1 MHSPLRHSEPAS
13 PNRVAVIAGLL
24 LAGILQPGTAQEAPP
39 RMTEVVAG
47 KQYAAG
53 GLHRVLFGSDYRNLW
68 TAPIQVEVLDLA
80 TEGGGLTPFSVGG
93 GFQTKSIWFRGGDGF
108 LYGFRSV
115 DKDPAVLPPELKGTI
130 VEDIVK
136 DQTSAQHPAAPAV
149 VAPLLEAIGTPHTG
163 PRLVVLP
170 DDPRLGEH
178 RERFAGTIGFF
189 ERRATIEPGV
199 GAFDDAV
206 EILDADEFE
215 DRMRADPGNALELER
230 FLAARLFDYWIG
242 DWDRH
247 RGQWT
252 FLRHP
257 ADTGTSIRWTP
268 VPEDRD
274 QAFVR
279 FDGLLLWLTR
289 QYVPQLLNFGDRMP
303 PAWAYVW
310 NGRDLDR
317 HFLAKLEWGVWDS
330 VATDLQA
337 RLTDSIID
345 YAVLQMPPEY
355 VQIDGE
361 RLARALKSRRDQ
373 LHDKAREYYRL
384 LAKQVDV
391 YGSDQA
397 ETFAVERMGDG
408 SSVLTVH
415 RGTGAGRT
423 ALWSRRFGSEETTEL
438 RFHLRDGA
446 DRVTVSG
453 ADRGIRLRIVAEHGD
468 TVVNSTDG
476 GRVEIY
482 TTGDPVVTGKA
493 SFDRR
498 PFVLPPKRRPEELPP
513 RDWGHTWRS
522 AAWAGFGPDVGL
534 FVGGGGFVTHYGF
547 RTLPYRSRV
556 LIRAGVATGAW
567 TGRVDFAGELY
578 RRNSRVRGL
587 LDIRLS
593 GVEILRFNGLGN
605 DAVLDRDDDYYRV
618 RQRLVLVNPAVAFGL
633 GARTTV
639 TVGPTLTYSRTKEQ
653 DGRILA
659 DVDLYGENGF
669 GQIGLRGEVELDTR
683 DVEAAASR
691 GIRFAVGGRVYPQL
705 WNVESTFGEVHG
717 EASTYLSAAGAP
729 LAPTLAVRAGG
740 KKVWGTFPFQ
750 EAAFIGDQRS
760 VRLGRQNRFGGHAAV
775 YGNAELRL
783 ELGSVFLVL
792 PARIGIFGLGD
803 VGRVY
808 QENETSTTWH
818 WSAGGGLWIAFLGK
832 ANTLTLAFAQ
842 GDETLGVY
850 ARAGFAF

>member
-1 MHSPLRHSEPAS
+1 MRKLLRWLERPSLTRA
-13 PNRVAVIAGLL
+13 AVITGLFVL
-24 LAGILQPGTAQEAPP
+24 GILPPSVAQEAPT
-39 RMTEVVAG
+39 RRTEVVAG
-47 KQYAAG
+47 DHYAAG
-53 GLHRVLFGSDYRNLW
+53 GVHRFFLGRYYRDLW

-80 TEGGGLTPFSVGG
+80 NEGGGLTPLSVGG
-93 GFQTKSIWFRGGDGF
+93 GFQTKSIWFRGADGF

-115 DKDPAVLPPELKGTI
+115 DKKPGLLPTELRGTI
-130 VEDIVK
+130 VQKVLQ
-136 DQTSAQHPAAPAV
+136 DQMSAQHPAGAAV
-149 VAPLLEAIGTPHTG
+149 VGPLLEAIGTPHTR
-163 PRLVVLP
+163 PRLVVMP
-170 DDPRLGEH
+170 DDARLGEH
-178 RERFAGTIGFF
+178 REAFAGILGFF

-215 DRMRADPGNALELER
+215 DRMRADPGNELELER

-252 FLRHP
+252 FLRHA
-257 ADTGTSIRWTP
+257 ADTGASVRWTP

-279 FDGLLLWLTR
+279 FDGVLLWVAR
-289 QYVPQLLNFGDRMP
+289 QYAPQLLNFGDRMP

-317 HFLAKLEWGVWDS
+317 HFLVKLEWHVWDS

-345 YAVLQMPPEY
+345 QAVLQMPPEY

-373 LHDKAREYYRL
+373 LHAKAREYYRL

-391 YGSDQA
+391 YGSDQV
-397 ETFAVERMGDG
+397 ETFAVERTGDG

-415 RGTGAGRT
+415 RGSGTDGAV
-423 ALWSRRFGSEETTEL
+423 LWSRRFGAGETTEL
-438 RFHLRDGA
+438 RLHLRGGA
-446 DRVTVSG
+446 DRVALNGT
-453 ADRGIRLRIVAEHGD
+453 DRGIRLRVIAEDGD
-468 TVVNSTDG
+468 TVVNSTGG
-476 GRVEIY
+476 GRVEVY

-498 PFVLPPKRRPEELPP
+498 PFVLPPKRRPEDLPP

-556 LIRAGVATGAW
+556 MIRAGVATGAW

-587 LDIRLS
+587 LDVRLS

-605 DAVLDRDDDYYRV
+605 DVALDRDDDYYRV

-633 GARTTV
+633 GTRTTV

-659 DVDLYGENGF
+659 DMDLYGENGF
-669 GQIGLRGEVELDTR
+669 GQIGLRGEIELDTR

-691 GIRFAVGGRVYPQL
+691 GVRLAVGGRVYPEL
-705 WNVESTFGEVHG
+705 WDVESTFGEVHG
-717 EASTYLSAAGAP
+717 EASTYLSAAGVP

-783 ELGSVFLVL
+783 ELGSIFLVL

-818 WSAGGGLWIAFLGK
+818 WSAGGGLWLAFLGK
-832 ANTLTLAFAQ
+832 ANTLTLALAQ